1 MEVMYGTKKVS
12 LLLPFHARV
21 EPLLYARHPAG
32 CSLTSCHVP
41 GPEPKVGTQMWVRW
55 GLCPWPRLLR
65 EPIGLTCPHIP
76 TKCSHG
82 PGVAEW
88 CPVTHPAHPRPPQL
102 CPFPQAREQT
112 SARLHSCAPPSGV
125 GETRQGL
132 GRTAGGKLPP
142 LVGSPWE
149 KFFPLPS
156 PCPSTCGSR
165 GTEEEGGGEQILLLT
180 SGASEA
186 TSGPWPGESKD
197 RNEGKQWAAALPSF
211 SAFCIGP
218 ARSQMWTKPVF
229 CPHQPTASWGFYTHL
244 RTVVTKHSS
253 ASSLSLQGTEEE
265 TEAQG
270 GKRTL

>member
-88 CPVTHPAHPRPPQL
+88 CPVTHPAHP
-102 CPFPQAREQT
+102 
-112 SARLHSCAPPSGV
+112 
-125 GETRQGL
+125 
-132 GRTAGGKLPP
+132 
-142 LVGSPWE
+142 
-149 KFFPLPS
+149 
-156 PCPSTCGSR
+156 
-165 GTEEEGGGEQILLLT
+165 
-180 SGASEA
+180 
-186 TSGPWPGESKD
+186 
-197 RNEGKQWAAALPSF
+197 
-211 SAFCIGP
+211 
-218 ARSQMWTKPVF
+218 
-229 CPHQPTASWGFYTHL
+229 
-244 RTVVTKHSS
+244 
-253 ASSLSLQGTEEE
+253 
-265 TEAQG
+265 
-270 GKRTL
+270 